1 MLFLNVDDVAVW
13 TELECIIFPSSQR
26 RGGCAIKKMPRSHKS
41 GADGVVSSAGLG
53 RRAELTTPSATNRNG
68 SIVFDVAD
76 TPPLRGGE
84 CAARKTLSKKLK
96 LTASFHK
103 MQGKR
108 HKSLLFCAF
117 LWSSL
122 CFLWLVP
129 LLLGTAAAPHRIVS
143 VAPAITEILFA
154 LGVGDQI
161 VGVTTYCNYPEAA
174 KAKPKIG
181 GYTTPSIEAILALR
195 PDQVMMMEKRPD
207 VAERLR
213 QAGIDVTQVQPESL
227 AGLYDA
233 IRVISE
239 KAGVPDR
246 GRSLI
251 QSIEM
256 QLREVSPKPA
266 GVKPRLL
273 FIVGRTPGTVS
284 DLIAVGKGSYLNEI
298 IEIAGAD
305 NIFGAVNLPYPKV
318 GVEEVIRRNPDVI
331 IDMGHNEMVTES
343 QKQAVKQL
351 WKKYPFLRAVQRDAV
366 FPISAEYF
374 VQPGPR
380 VVQAVRDIR
389 KMIGK

>member
-1 MLFLNVDDVAVW
+1 MLFL
-13 TELECIIFPSSQR
+13 
-26 RGGCAIKKMPRSHKS
+26 M
-41 GADGVVSSAGLG
+41 
-53 RRAELTTPSATNRNG
+53 
-68 SIVFDVAD
+68 
-76 TPPLRGGE
+76 
-84 CAARKTLSKKLK
+84 
-96 LTASFHK
+96 
-103 MQGKR
+103 
-108 HKSLLFCAF
+108 
-117 LWSSL
+117 
-122 CFLWLVP
+122 
-129 LLLGTAAAPHRIVS
+129 LLLAVGPHRIVS

-154 LGVGDQI
+154 LGVADQI

-181 GYTTPSIEAILALR
+181 GYTSPSVEAILALR

-207 VAERLR
+207 VAGRLR
-213 QAGIDVTQVQPESL
+213 QVGIDVTQVQPESL

-239 KAGVPDR
+239 KAGVPAR

-251 QSIEM
+251 QSIET
-256 QLREVSPKPA
+256 QLREVAPKPG
-266 GVKPRLL
+266 GVKPKLL

-284 DLIAVGKGSYLNEI
+284 DLIAVGRGSYLNEL
-298 IEIAGAD
+298 IELAGAD
-305 NIFGAVNLPYPKV
+305 NIFGTVDLPYPKV

-351 WKKYPFLRAVQRDAV
+351 WKKYPFLRAVERDAV

-389 KMIGK
+389 KIIGK